1 MSTFVVNGSDPLV
14 YLPNGTRL
22 ALGLIGQSTQP
33 QSIVQAA
40 QDGYFA
46 ATGSWP
52 YVQGMPNTAT
62 PGPGPESNPIKK
74 AKPQR

>member
-14 YLPNGTRL
+14 YLSNGTRI
-22 ALGLIGQSTQP
+22 ALGLVGESTRP

-46 ATGSWP
+46 ATGKWV
-52 YVQGMPNTAT
+52 YVDGMSNAA
-62 PGPGPESNPIKK
+62 GPGPENAPVKK
-74 AKPQR
+74 QRPQK